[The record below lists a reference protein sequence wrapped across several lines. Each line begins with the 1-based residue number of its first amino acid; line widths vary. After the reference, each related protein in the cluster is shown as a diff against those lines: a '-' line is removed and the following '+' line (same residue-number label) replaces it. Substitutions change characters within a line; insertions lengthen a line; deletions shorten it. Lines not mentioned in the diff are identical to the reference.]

1 LVGWLVG
8 WLVSLVG
15 RIGLSF
21 YFIHPPP
28 LPPLSACLRTI
39 DGARFLKK
47 CNLRKEEKAAI
58 LGSESIEI
66 VSNMS
71 EVPSVTGSVWNG
83 LTTADAGSR
92 ETNVGYSSLTENQK
106 RLFAPS
112 ATPINATTAG
122 AAGLSQ
128 THFVNKAPL
137 TCTNVEYYGETTP
150 DYWLTS
156 SGAAAANVLNSAA
169 NLPSSPYSTMI
180 EAGAGGYSGVLP
192 NALVS
197 DLTPLAPV
205 GSNNLVKFGP
215 TIQPSFLPAAAAFGG
230 LHPTQTGEALGKA
243 LASIYSDQLST
254 GELSSWVAADAGQ
267 QILPGTAADTLGYR
281 NLNVYSSSLSKQSLE
296 ESGSL
301 IDSRISSPSNVF
313 NDVSTFAGLHG
324 HTPTDLNSSNASS
337 DLPSGSVSAAAAA
350 TTGAGAGSDSLHSD
364 INELRA
370 MGACST
376 AGPLSSMSSL
386 GQSRSSSVGGG
397 KKRNR
402 CVQNETDDTIGGED
416 KERRE
421 RDRRSANNARE
432 RIRVRD
438 INEAFKEL
446 GRMCSIHL
454 NSEKVQ
460 TKLGILHQAVS
471 VITSLEQQVRERN
484 LNPKAAHLKRREEE
498 KLNGS
503 DVKMPPHVNVQHMTN
518 AAVPAHMDAMRLL
531 SSVPVSATGS
541 GFAETTHLTS

>member
-1 LVGWLVG
+1 MAISSVVQLIEDSLFACLAGWL
-8 WLVSLVG
+8 
-15 RIGLSF
+15 
-21 YFIHPPP
+21 
-28 LPPLSACLRTI
+28 CLRTI

-58 LGSESIEI
+58 LGSESFEI

-92 ETNVGYSSLTENQK
+92 EANVGYSSLTENQK

-281 NLNVYSSSLSKQSLE
+281 NLNVYPSSLSKQSLE

-313 NDVSTFAGLHG
+313 NGLHG
-324 HTPTDLNSSNASS
+324 HTPADLNSSNASS
-337 DLPSGSVSAAAAA
+337 DLPSGGVSAASAA
-350 TTGAGAGSDSLHSD
+350 TTGAGSDSLQSD

-376 AGPLSSMSSL
+376 AGPLSSMSSI
-386 GQSRSSSVGGG
+386 GQPRSSSVGGG

>member
-1 LVGWLVG
+1 
-8 WLVSLVG
+8 
-15 RIGLSF
+15 
-21 YFIHPPP
+21 
-28 LPPLSACLRTI
+28 
-39 DGARFLKK
+39 
-47 CNLRKEEKAAI
+47 
-58 LGSESIEI
+58 LGSESFEI
-66 VSNMS
+66 NNMS
-71 EVPSVTGSVWNG
+71 DVPSVTGSVWNG

-92 ETNVGYSSLTENQK
+92 ETNVGYSSLNENQK

-112 ATPINATTAG
+112 ATPINAATTAG

-128 THFVNKAPL
+128 THFANKAPL

-150 DYWLTS
+150 DYWLAS

-169 NLPSSPYSTMI
+169 NLPASPYSTMI

-281 NLNVYSSSLSKQSLE
+281 NLNVYPSSLSKQSLE

-313 NDVSTFAGLHG
+313 NGLHG
-324 HTPTDLNSSNASS
+324 HTAADLNSSNANS
-337 DLPSGSVSAAAAA
+337 DLPSGGVSAASASAAAAA
-350 TTGAGAGSDSLHSD
+350 AGGGGGGGDSLHSD

-376 AGPLSSMSSL
+376 AGPLSSLSSI
-386 GQSRSSSVGGG
+386 GQPRSSSVGGG

-446 GRMCSIHL
+446 GRMCSMHL

-503 DVKMPPHVNVQHMTN
+503 DVKMAPHVNVQHMTN
-518 AAVPAHMDAMRLL
+518 TAVPAHMDAMRLL

>member
-1 LVGWLVG
+1 
-8 WLVSLVG
+8 
-15 RIGLSF
+15 
-21 YFIHPPP
+21 
-28 LPPLSACLRTI
+28 
-39 DGARFLKK
+39 
-47 CNLRKEEKAAI
+47 
-58 LGSESIEI
+58 
-66 VSNMS
+66 MS

-83 LTTADAGSR
+83 LTTTDAGSR
-92 ETNVGYSSLTENQK
+92 EANVGYSSLSENQK
-106 RLFAPS
+106 RLFAS
-112 ATPINATTAG
+112 SGTPINATTAG

-150 DYWLTS
+150 DYWLAS
-156 SGAAAANVLNSAA
+156 SGAAAANVLNSA
-169 NLPSSPYSTMI
+169 NLPASPYSTMI

-281 NLNVYSSSLSKQSLE
+281 NLNVYPSSLSKQSLE

-313 NDVSTFAGLHG
+313 NGLHG
-324 HTPTDLNSSNASS
+324 HTPDLNSSNASS
-337 DLPSGSVSAAAAA
+337 DLPSGVSAASATAGSGAAAAA
-350 TTGAGAGSDSLHSD
+350 GGGGGSGDIHSD
-364 INELRA
+364 INDLRA

-376 AGPLSSMSSL
+376 AGPLSSMSI
-386 GQSRSSSVGGG
+386 GQPRSSSVGGG

-402 CVQNETDDTIGGED
+402 CVQNETDDAIGGED

-503 DVKMPPHVNVQHMTN
+503 DVKMAPHVNVQHMTN
-518 AAVPAHMDAMRLL
+518 TAVPGHMDAMRLL

>member
-1 LVGWLVG
+1 
-8 WLVSLVG
+8 
-15 RIGLSF
+15 
-21 YFIHPPP
+21 
-28 LPPLSACLRTI
+28 
-39 DGARFLKK
+39 
-47 CNLRKEEKAAI
+47 
-58 LGSESIEI
+58 
-66 VSNMS
+66 MS

-83 LTTADAGSR
+83 LTTTDAGSR
-92 ETNVGYSSLTENQK
+92 EANVAYSSLSENQK

-112 ATPINATTAG
+112 GTPINATTAG

-150 DYWLTS
+150 DYWLAS
-156 SGAAAANVLNSAA
+156 SGAAAANVLNSA
-169 NLPSSPYSTMI
+169 NLPASPYSTMI

-281 NLNVYSSSLSKQSLE
+281 NLNVYPSSLSKQSLE

-313 NDVSTFAGLHG
+313 NGLHG
-324 HTPTDLNSSNASS
+324 HTPDLNSSNASS
-337 DLPSGSVSAAAAA
+337 DLPSGVSAASATAGSGAAAAA
-350 TTGAGAGSDSLHSD
+350 AAGGGGSGDIHSD
-364 INELRA
+364 INDLRA

-376 AGPLSSMSSL
+376 AGPLSSISI
-386 GQSRSSSVGGG
+386 GQPRSSSVGGG

-402 CVQNETDDTIGGED
+402 CVQNETDDAIGGED

-503 DVKMPPHVNVQHMTN
+503 DVKMAPHVNVQHMTN
-518 AAVPAHMDAMRLL
+518 TAVPGHMDAMRLL

>member
-1 LVGWLVG
+1 
-8 WLVSLVG
+8 
-15 RIGLSF
+15 
-21 YFIHPPP
+21 
-28 LPPLSACLRTI
+28 
-39 DGARFLKK
+39 
-47 CNLRKEEKAAI
+47 
-58 LGSESIEI
+58 
-66 VSNMS
+66 MS

-83 LTTADAGSR
+83 LTTTDAGSR
-92 ETNVGYSSLTENQK
+92 EANVGYSSLSENQK

-112 ATPINATTAG
+112 GTPINATTAG

-150 DYWLTS
+150 DYWLAS
-156 SGAAAANVLNSAA
+156 SGAAAANVLNSA
-169 NLPSSPYSTMI
+169 NLPASPYSTMI

-281 NLNVYSSSLSKQSLE
+281 NLNVYPSSLSKQPLE

-324 HTPTDLNSSNASS
+324 HTPDLNSSNASS
-337 DLPSGSVSAAAAA
+337 DLPSGVSAASATAGSGAAAAA
-350 TTGAGAGSDSLHSD
+350 GGGGGGSGDIHSD
-364 INELRA
+364 INDLRV

-376 AGPLSSMSSL
+376 AGPLSSMSI
-386 GQSRSSSVGGG
+386 GQPRSSSVGGG

-402 CVQNETDDTIGGED
+402 CVQNETDDAIGGED

-503 DVKMPPHVNVQHMTN
+503 DVKMAPHVNVQHMTN
-518 AAVPAHMDAMRLL
+518 TAVPGHMDAMRLL

>member
-1 LVGWLVG
+1 LFA
-8 WLVSLVG
+8 S
-15 RIGLSF
+15 S
-21 YFIHPPP
+21 
-28 LPPLSACLRTI
+28 
-39 DGARFLKK
+39 
-47 CNLRKEEKAAI
+47 
-58 LGSESIEI
+58 
-66 VSNMS
+66 MS

-83 LTTADAGSR
+83 LTTTDAGSR
-92 ETNVGYSSLTENQK
+92 EANVGYSSLSENQK

-112 ATPINATTAG
+112 GTPINATTAG

-150 DYWLTS
+150 DYWLAS
-156 SGAAAANVLNSAA
+156 SGAAAANVLNSA
-169 NLPSSPYSTMI
+169 NLPASPYSTMI

-281 NLNVYSSSLSKQSLE
+281 NLNVYPSSLSKQSLE

-313 NDVSTFAGLHG
+313 NGKLKLISFAFLFLSFFFLLSSVVEDVSTFAGLHG
-324 HTPTDLNSSNASS
+324 HTPDLNSSNASS
-337 DLPSGSVSAAAAA
+337 DLPSGVSAASATAGNGAA
-350 TTGAGAGSDSLHSD
+350 GGGGGSGDIHSD
-364 INELRA
+364 INDLRA

-376 AGPLSSMSSL
+376 AGPLSSMSI
-386 GQSRSSSVGGG
+386 GQPRSSSVGGG

-402 CVQNETDDTIGGED
+402 CVQNETDDAIGGED

-503 DVKMPPHVNVQHMTN
+503 DVKMAPHVNVQHMTN
-518 AAVPAHMDAMRLL
+518 TAVPGHMDAMRLL

>member
-1 LVGWLVG
+1 LFA
-8 WLVSLVG
+8 S
-15 RIGLSF
+15 S
-21 YFIHPPP
+21 
-28 LPPLSACLRTI
+28 
-39 DGARFLKK
+39 
-47 CNLRKEEKAAI
+47 
-58 LGSESIEI
+58 
-66 VSNMS
+66 MS

-83 LTTADAGSR
+83 LTTTDAGSR
-92 ETNVGYSSLTENQK
+92 EANVGYSSLSENQK

-112 ATPINATTAG
+112 GTPINATTAG

-150 DYWLTS
+150 DYWLAS
-156 SGAAAANVLNSAA
+156 SGAAAANVLNSA
-169 NLPSSPYSTMI
+169 NLPASPYSTMI

-281 NLNVYSSSLSKQSLE
+281 NLNVYPSSLSKQSLE

-324 HTPTDLNSSNASS
+324 HTPDLNSSNASS
-337 DLPSGSVSAAAAA
+337 DLPSGVSAASATAGNGAA
-350 TTGAGAGSDSLHSD
+350 GGGGGSGDIHSD
-364 INELRA
+364 INDLRA

-376 AGPLSSMSSL
+376 AGPLSSMSI
-386 GQSRSSSVGGG
+386 GQPRSSSVGGG

-402 CVQNETDDTIGGED
+402 CVQNETDDAIGGED

-503 DVKMPPHVNVQHMTN
+503 DVKMAPHVNVQHMTN
-518 AAVPAHMDAMRLL
+518 TAVPGHMDAMRLL